1 MLVYPGGDVRH
12 LSAAALRQRGLT
24 LIEVMVALA
33 IAAVLAMS
41 AAPFLGDYA
50 ANARLREG
58 GNALL
63 AETLFAQSEAL
74 KRNATVRVVL
84 NNANITLRDMSTGGT
99 GTLIRTT
106 ALPAPVLAET
116 NTSFNLGSDG
126 RPTPF
131 GTAVS
136 INLKASGQTCS
147 ADRRCPG
154 LRVDAGGAIRLCGDI
169 TRACP

>member
-1 MLVYPGGDVRH
+1 
-12 LSAAALRQRGLT
+12 
-24 LIEVMVALA
+24 MVALA

-74 KRNATVRVVL
+74 KRNTTVRVVV
-84 NNANITLRDMSTGGT
+84 AGAEISLRDMSTGGA
-99 GTLIRTT
+99 GDVIRSTT
-106 ALPAPVLAET
+106 LPAPVQAEANLT
-116 NTSFNLGSDG
+116 FNLGSDG

-136 INLKASGQTCS
+136 LNLAAAGQVCS

-169 TRACP
+169 TRTCP